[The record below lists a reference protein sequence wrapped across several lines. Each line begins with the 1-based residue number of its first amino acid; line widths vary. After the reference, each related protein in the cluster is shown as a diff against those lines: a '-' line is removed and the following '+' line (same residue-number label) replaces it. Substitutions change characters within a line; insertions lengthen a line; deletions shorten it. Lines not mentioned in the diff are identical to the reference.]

1 MDRGAWWAT
10 VHGVAKS
17 WTRLKRLCLGL
28 LYHNLFKTE
37 YYQGLPGGSVAKNP
51 PANVGDMSSISGPGR
66 SHMLWRLSLCT
77 IATEPVFESRG
88 VATTE
93 PARLRACAPQQEKL
107 PQWEGF
113 PCGSAGK
120 ESGCNAGDLGSIP
133 ELGRSPGEG
142 KDYSLQY
149 SSLEKSTDCIVHG
162 VAKSRTWLS
171 DLHFHHNERHAH
183 RK

>member
-10 VHGVAKS
+10 VHRVSKS
-17 WTRLKRLCLGL
+17 WTRLKQLCLGL
-28 LYHNLFKTE
+28 LYCSLFKTE

-66 SHMLWRLSLCT
+66 SHMLWQLSLCT
-77 IATEPVFESRG
+77 ITTEPVFESWW

-93 PARLRACAPQQEKL
+93 PACLRACVPQQEKP

-120 ESGCNAGDLGSIP
+120 ETSCNAGDLGSIP
-133 ELGRSPGEG
+133 ELGRSSGEG
-142 KDYSLQY
+142 KDYPLQY
-149 SSLEKSTDCIVHG
+149 SSLENSM
-162 VAKSRTWLS
+162 
-171 DLHFHHNERHAH
+171 DL
-183 RK
+183 